1 MQGPARRWG
10 VVAICALLAASFT
23 IVALGRGLDAAGI
36 ESPTVALAI
45 VPKVLNTLSLVRS
58 SPDGSRILLVG
69 NSTAMSQQPRRSL
82 HKRLDVAL
90 DARVPHREGKVAAL
104 VYPGLDPTDYYGL
117 ADEIASARPRLVIFT
132 LSLGVFSPNRD
143 PAGGRPELMGWIA
156 PRRLSETLTLPLRVL
171 GLTADQLLLQVGIVR
186 VGAFDLWRTVRTQ
199 QARVGRA
206 LETLHD
212 RLPPREEPGPTV
224 ELRRLLAVRKL
235 ERWTLG
241 GFERMSRAGAERFL
255 GAALDGVPRDHPI
268 LRVLGATLKRLSR
281 AGVGSLVYVAPV
293 DVEHLEFLGID
304 TGAHLPDTIQVVA
317 DVVRDSGA
325 EFVDLHRLLRDDR
338 FSDPNHFDN
347 PGQPNGISELAD
359 ALAPHVLRALEARS
373 PAS

>member
-1 MQGPARRWG
+1 
-10 VVAICALLAASFT
+10 
-23 IVALGRGLDAAGI
+23 
-36 ESPTVALAI
+36 
-45 VPKVLNTLSLVRS
+45 
-58 SPDGSRILLVG
+58 
-69 NSTAMSQQPRRSL
+69 MSQQPRRSL

-90 DARVPHREGKVAAL
+90 DARVPDRERGVAAL
-104 VYPGLDPTDYYGL
+104 VYPGLDPADYYGL

-156 PRRLSETLTLPLRVL
+156 PRRLPETLTLPLRVL
-171 GLTADQLLLQVGIVR
+171 GVTADQLLLQLGIVHA
-186 VGAFDLWRTVRTQ
+186 GAFDLWRTVRTQ

-206 LETLHD
+206 WQTLHD
-212 RLPPREEPGPTV
+212 RLPPREEPGPTA

-241 GFERMSRAGAERFL
+241 GFERMSREGAEHFL

-268 LRVLGATLKRLSR
+268 LRVLGATLKRLAR
-281 AGVGSLVYVAPV
+281 EGVGSLVYVAPI

-304 TGAHLPDTIQVVA
+304 TGAYLPDTIAVVA
-317 DVVRDSGA
+317 DVVRGSGG
-325 EFVDLHRLLRDDR
+325 EFADLHRLLPDDR

-347 PGQPNGISELAD
+347 PGQPHGISELAD

-373 PAS
+373 SAS